1 MRRWIRGQDPNVQ
14 VRTVYWLLIRFAML
28 CALWAPLSGQVPT
41 GTSIFPV
48 AIIAINETR
57 LVVYD
62 SANRVSEIDIN
73 SNSHSSKLLFT
84 VHSDEIPVSMAL
96 GLFRKQAYLFVL
108 TKSANSKNGT
118 IQIFTYPQGQP
129 TGGKLPLDDVAT
141 GLDYDEAAGAL
152 YYVTSSNGR
161 LFRFVQCTGKIES
174 MGSIPGLGRAGPV
187 AVLPGP
193 TVDLCRGIQSSRS
206 RLYVGDVLQ
215 GGLFEYDLGS
225 KNIDKISKYIGS
237 VSSALVRRGNRG
249 NPMLYAAD
257 ASRHVIIPFSIQT
270 DGTLV
275 ERPAVGEGALTTPSS
290 IAVMSSFNIVSDI
303 DRHSIVVFS
312 ANWQRLYQI
321 DPKKSFASNDSPW

>member
-1 MRRWIRGQDPNVQ
+1 MRTWIRRQDRSAQ
-14 VRTVYWLLIRFAML
+14 VRTICRLLVRCAML
-28 CALWAPLSGQVPT
+28 CVLWSPLSGQAPT

-48 AIIAINETR
+48 AINAITETR

-62 SANRVSEIDIN
+62 SANRVSEIHID

-84 VHSDEIPVSMAL
+84 VDGNEIPVGMAI
-96 GLFRKQAYLFVL
+96 GLYKKQAYLFVL
-108 TKSANSKNGT
+108 TKSANSKHGT
-118 IQIFTYPQGQP
+118 IQVFTYPQGQP
-129 TGGKLPLDDVAT
+129 TGGKLALDDVAT
-141 GLDYDEAAGAL
+141 GLDYDEAAGTL
-152 YYVTSSNGR
+152 YYVTLSNGR
-161 LFRFVQCTGKIES
+161 LFRFVQCTGKTES
-174 MGSIPGLGRAGPV
+174 IGSIPGLGRAGPV

-193 TVDLCRGIQSSRS
+193 RVDPCRDIQSSRS

-215 GGLFEYDLGS
+215 GGLFRYDLGS

-237 VSSALVRRGNRG
+237 VSSALVHRGNRG

-290 IAVMSSFNIVSDI
+290 IAVMSSFNVVSDI

-312 ANWQRLYQI
+312 TNWQRLYQI
-321 DPKKSFASNDSPW
+321 DPKKGFASNDSPW